1 MTQPATPLL
10 SEPGQTRALKI
21 ICILVCMLSVSCVHG
36 GDSSSSVSL
45 PTNTSSQTT
54 SPTITQSK
62 SEEAERM
69 AALREALQ
77 SSAKEAEDRARGIPL
92 RPSQFPFP
100 NYDTGPKR
108 PYPVHVNLYSI
119 NDHYPDY
126 LECQFDVDEKNYNQ
140 SDEPKWFK
148 ESLKQIRKS
157 GHQEFPQL
165 KWIAVIIKN
174 RVEHKDESTFEQA
187 HKVGAIFKASDVFD
201 SSKDLSQMI
210 AAATMDRHPFFLDPQ
225 RSKHIPMEQQRWM
238 IVERHAATNHSTT
251 GSN

>member
-10 SEPGQTRALKI
+10 SEPGQIRVLKH
-21 ICILVCMLSVSCVHG
+21 ICILLCVLSASCVRAG
-36 GDSSSSVSL
+36 EGSPNVPST
-45 PTNTSSQTT
+45 TNAPAQMTSN
-54 SPTITQSK
+54 QSG
-62 SEEAERM
+62 STDEDR
-69 AALREALQ
+69 AALEAGFKI
-77 SSAKEAEDRARGIPL
+77 ADKMAEDRARGIPPP
-92 RPSQFPFP
+92 PSQFPLP
-100 NYDTGPKR
+100 NYEAGPKR

-126 LECQFDVDEKNYNQ
+126 LQCQYDVDEKEYNQ
-140 SDEPKWFK
+140 SDELKWLK
-148 ESLKQIRKS
+148 ESLKQIRHLGPQK
-157 GHQEFPQL
+157 FPSL
-165 KWIAVIIKN
+165 KWIAVIIVN
-174 RVEHKDESTFEQA
+174 RAGWSGESTFEQA

-225 RSKHIPMEQQRWM
+225 RSKYIPMEQQRWM